1 MRINNLSKRY
11 GEQVVFKDFSL
22 EINEGEITCVLGAS
36 GVGKTTLL
44 RVLAGL
50 TEYDGKIEELP
61 CNAAFVF
68 QEPRLLPHLT
78 VEQNLQFVGG
88 RYEDIKELLK
98 KTELISLKDKKA
110 GLLSG
115 GEKQRVSI
123 ARAFLADAPL
133 LLLDEPF
140 SFLDTGLKIRLMNVL
155 ARLWSEKKPTTVL
168 VTHDL
173 EVALALGHRVV
184 VLEGGKILLDARP
197 NRREYPSV
205 YGEGGEVKKEI
216 LRVLSR
222 END

>member
-50 TEYDGKIEELP
+50 TEYDGEIEELP

-88 RYEDIKELLK
+88 RYEDIDGILPKL
-98 KTELISLKDKKA
+98 SLVEFRDTRA
-110 GLLSG
+110 GKLSG
-115 GEKQRVSI
+115 GEKQRVAL
-123 ARAFLADAPL
+123 ARAFLADAPVT
-133 LLLDEPF
+133 LLDEPF
-140 SFLDTGLKIRLMNVL
+140 SSLDTALKIRLCKSVV
-155 ARLWSEKKPTTVL
+155 ALWQEKKNTLVA
-168 VTHDL
+168 VTHDIEEAL
-173 EVALALGHRVV
+173 MLAHRIIVLKKGAVALDIRPKREKFPADYGVYCAEREMLINT
-184 VLEGGKILLDARP
+184 VLE
-197 NRREYPSV
+197 EES
-205 YGEGGEVKKEI
+205 
-216 LRVLSR
+216 
-222 END
+222 